1 MIWALKIFYENMG
14 MKESENQMAKASLL
28 VLRI

>member
-1 MIWALKIFYENMG
+1 MSPSKIFYENMG